1 MAHALQLRIKTT
13 SERLRS
19 NHIDLMEYTERLTV
33 ENERLKNE
41 VARLMRGTS
50 ALSAGNTYRMF

>member
-1 MAHALQLRIKTT
+1 MTHALQLRIKTT

-19 NHIDLMEYTERLTV
+19 NHIDLMEYTEKLTA

-41 VARLMRGTS
+41 VTKLMRGTC
-50 ALSAGNTYRMF
+50 ALSTGT